1 LLRRGTPG
9 GDTGAVTDPEPR
21 RRWAMLALLS
31 VAECLGMSPWLLLGA
46 VSDQLRVEWGLSSGD
61 LAWLA
66 ALVQLGFVAG
76 TLVSALLNLADLLP
90 SRAYFPACAGLVA
103 LANALPL
110 LFPGL
115 AGALVS
121 RFLIGFFLAGVYPP
135 AMKMIA
141 TWFRSGRGLAIGGL
155 VAGLIAGKA
164 MPYLLHSLG
173 FAAWRSLLGAASA
186 GALLA
191 GLLVL
196 AGYRDGPQ
204 AFPKRRFSWGL
215 VPSILGHRP
224 TRLAIGG
231 YLGHMWELY
240 AMWTWIPAFLAASSA
255 RTLGSTAVDVLAF
268 GAIAAGALGSIWG
281 GWLADR
287 RGRAFVVI
295 LSMAASGACALV
307 VGIFFS
313 GSVAVLIP
321 LVLIW
326 GFFVVSDS
334 AQFSAMVTEGAPADS
349 VGTALTLQT
358 SLGFLLSMATI
369 QAVPRIVDARGWPW
383 AFCALSLGPALGIA
397 AIRRLSAPPRH

>member
-1 LLRRGTPG
+1 
-9 GDTGAVTDPEPR
+9 
-21 RRWAMLALLS
+21 MLALLA
-31 VAECLGMSPWLLLGA
+31 VAECLGMSPWLLFGA
-46 VSDQLRVEWGLSSGD
+46 VSDQLRLQWGLTSGD

-76 TLVSALLNLADLLP
+76 TLGAAVLNLADLLP
-90 SRAYFPACAGLVA
+90 ARFYFPGCALLVA
-103 LANALPL
+103 LANALPVL
-110 LFPGL
+110 RPGL
-115 AGALVS
+115 APALAS

-135 AMKMIA
+135 AMKMIS
-141 TWFRSGRGLAIGGL
+141 TWFKSGRGLAIGGL

-164 MPYLLHSLG
+164 LPYLLHSAGVTEWRPMLLTASAAAM
-173 FAAWRSLLGAASA
+173 FAA
-186 GALLA
+186 
-191 GLLVL
+191 LLVA

-204 AFPKRRFSWGL
+204 AFPRRSFSWSL
-215 VPSILGHRP
+215 APAILRHRA

-255 RTLGSTAVDVLAF
+255 RSLGPKAVDVVAF
-268 GAIAAGALGSIWG
+268 GAIAAGALGSVWG
-281 GWLADR
+281 GWVADR

-307 VGIFFS
+307 VGAFFS
-313 GSVAVLIP
+313 ASVLLLVP
-321 LVLIW
+321 LVLVW

-334 AQFSAMVTEGAPADS
+334 AQFSAMVTEAAPMDS

-369 QAVPRIVDARGWPW
+369 QAVPKIVDAGGWPW
-383 AFCALSLGPALGIA
+383 AFCALSAGPALGIV
-397 AIRRLSAPPRH
+397 AIRRLRAT

>member
-1 LLRRGTPG
+1 
-9 GDTGAVTDPEPR
+9 
-21 RRWAMLALLS
+21 
-31 VAECLGMSPWLLLGA
+31 LLLA
-46 VSDQLRVEWGLSSGD
+46 
-61 LAWLA
+61 
-66 ALVQLGFVAG
+66 
-76 TLVSALLNLADLLP
+76 
-90 SRAYFPACAGLVA
+90 
-103 LANALPL
+103 
-110 LFPGL
+110 
-115 AGALVS
+115 S
-121 RFLIGFFLAGVYPP
+121 RFLIGFFLSGVYPP
-135 AMKMIA
+135 AMKMTA
-141 TWFRSGRGLAIGGL
+141 TWFKSARGLAIGVL
-155 VAGLIAGKA
+155 VAGLIAGKS
-164 MPYLLHSLG
+164 MPFLLRSLG
-173 FAAWRSLLGAASA
+173 LDRWDEMIAASSIGAAVA
-186 GALLA
+186 GALV
-191 GLLVL
+191 LV
-196 AGYRDGPQ
+196 AYRDGPHS
-204 AFPKRRFSWGL
+204 FPRRRFSWGL
-215 VPSILGHRP
+215 VPAILAHRP

>member
-1 LLRRGTPG
+1 VI
-9 GDTGAVTDPEPR
+9 DDAPR
-21 RRWAMLALLS
+21 RRWAMLALLA
-31 VAECLGMSPWLLLGA
+31 VGECLGMSPWLLLGA
-46 VSDQLRVEWGLSSGD
+46 VSDQLRHEWGLSSGD

-76 TLVSALLNLADLLP
+76 TLVSALLNLPDLIP
-90 SRAYFPACAGLVA
+90 SGRYFAGCAGLVA

-110 LFPGL
+110 FRPGL
-115 AGALVS
+115 AAALAS

-135 AMKMIA
+135 ALKMIS

-164 MPYLLHSLG
+164 LPYLLHSLG
-173 FAAWRSLLGAASA
+173 ITEWRSMLGAASA
-186 GALLA
+186 APVLA
-191 GLLVL
+191 SLLVL
-196 AGYRDGPQ
+196 AGYQDGPQ

-215 VPSILGHRP
+215 VPSILRHRA

-255 RTLGSTAVDVLAF
+255 RSLGPKAVDLVAF
-268 GAIAAGALGSIWG
+268 SAIAAGALGSVWG

-287 RGRAFVVI
+287 RGRAFVVN
-295 LSMAASGACALV
+295 LSMAASGSCALV
-307 VGIFFS
+307 VGAFFS

-321 LVLIW
+321 LVLVW

-334 AQFSAMVTEGAPADS
+334 AQFSAMVTEAAPGDS
-349 VGTALTLQT
+349 VGTALALQT

-369 QAVPRIVDARGWPW
+369 QAVPKIVDAQGWPW
-383 AFCALSLGPALGIA
+383 AFCALSIGPALGIV
-397 AIRRLSAPPRH
+397 AIRRLRIAS

>member
-1 LLRRGTPG
+1 VNH
-9 GDTGAVTDPEPR
+9 DEPR
-21 RRWAMLALLS
+21 RRWAMLALLAT
-31 VAECLGMSPWLLLGA
+31 AECLGMSPWLLLGA
-46 VSDQLRVEWGLSSGD
+46 VSDQLRVEWSLGSGD

-76 TLVSALLNLADLLP
+76 TLVSALFNLADLLP
-90 SRAYFPACAGLVA
+90 SRAYFAGSAGLVA
-103 LANALPL
+103 LANALPVL
-110 LFPGL
+110 HPGL
-115 AGALVS
+115 AAALAS

-135 AMKMIA
+135 AMKMIS
-141 TWFRSGRGLAIGGL
+141 TWFQRGRGLAIGGL

-164 MPYLLHSLG
+164 LPYLLHSLG
-173 FAAWRSLLGAASA
+173 CTQWRSLILAASA

-191 GLLVL
+191 GLMVA
-196 AGYRDGPQ
+196 AGYGDGPQ

-215 VPSILGHRP
+215 VPSILGHRA
-224 TRLAIGG
+224 TRLAIAG

-255 RTLGSTAVDVLAF
+255 RTLGSRAVDRIAF
-268 GAIAAGALGSIWG
+268 GAIAAGALGSVWG
-281 GWLADR
+281 GWVADR

-307 VGIFFS
+307 VGLFFS
-313 GSVAVLIP
+313 GSVLVLVP
-321 LVLIW
+321 LVLLW
-326 GFFVVSDS
+326 GFFVVADS
-334 AQFSAMVTEGAPADS
+334 AQFSAMVTEAAPADS

-397 AIRRLSAPPRH
+397 AIRRLRRAA

>member
-1 LLRRGTPG
+1 
-9 GDTGAVTDPEPR
+9 VTTDEPR
-21 RRWAMLALLS
+21 RRWAMLALLAL
-31 VAECLGMSPWLLLGA
+31 AECLGMSPWLLLGA
-46 VSDQLRVEWGLSSGD
+46 VSDQLRLQWGLGSAD

-90 SRAYFPACAGLVA
+90 SRAYFAGAAGLVA

-110 LFPGL
+110 LRPGL
-115 AGALVS
+115 AAALAS

-141 TWFRSGRGLAIGGL
+141 TWFKSARGLAIGGL

-164 MPYLLHSLG
+164 MPYLLHSIGLSE
-173 FAAWRSLLGAASA
+173 WRSLLGAASV

-191 GLLVL
+191 GLMVA

-204 AFPKRRFSWGL
+204 AFPKRRFSWDL
-215 VPSILGHRP
+215 VPSILRHRP

-240 AMWTWIPAFLAASSA
+240 AMWTWIPAFLAASRA
-255 RTLGSTAVDVLAF
+255 RSLGPRAVDVLAF
-268 GAIAAGALGSIWG
+268 GAIAAGALGSVWG
-281 GWLADR
+281 GWVADR

-295 LSMAASGACALV
+295 LSMATSGACALV
-307 VGIFFS
+307 VGLFFS

-321 LVLIW
+321 LVLVW

-334 AQFSAMVTEGAPADS
+334 AQFSAMVTEAAPGDS

-369 QAVPRIVDARGWPW
+369 QAVPRIVDAKGWPW
-383 AFCALSLGPALGIA
+383 AFCALSLGPALGIV
-397 AIRRLSAPPRH
+397 AIRRLRLAS